1 MNKQDFR
8 LVCKVI
14 LGQNVLHVSFLVISE
29 RVQGLGEGGG
39 EDICKEKAD
48 GKGRER
54 RRDREEDMVKGI
66 FQPFE
71 LGGVTR
77 LIRSA
82 VKFWKAG
89 NLKKIF

>member
-1 MNKQDFR
+1 MQ
-8 LVCKVI
+8 LVFKFFSGCDAKSLFI
-14 LGQNVLHVSFLVISE
+14 
-29 RVQGLGEGGG
+29 
-39 EDICKEKAD
+39 A
-48 GKGRER
+48 
-54 RRDREEDMVKGI
+54 VKGI

-89 NLKKIF
+89 N